1 MHDSLKRIYWNALSG
16 PHRAFSLGNPAVR
29 RYSPG
34 FAPLVGMPDPDNV
47 DLDALKAISR
57 VGEQLFVPGWS
68 KPPGPGWRIEFE
80 ATLHQMIW
88 SGPPPRSE
96 ATTDEF
102 RLGSEHVSQALNLMD
117 LTQPGPFGPRT
128 LELGEYVGIFE
139 GPTLIAMAG
148 ERMFNGTLREISGV
162 CTHPDYRGQGLA
174 RRLVSTLIDRALWR
188 QEIPFLHV
196 LSTNQPALD
205 LYHCMGFQNVQA
217 ILMRVISRA
226 SD

>member
-1 MHDSLKRIYWNALSG
+1 MHDALKRISWDALSG
-16 PHRAFSLGNPAVR
+16 PHRAFSMGNPTVR
-29 RYSPG
+29 RYSQG
-34 FAPLVGMPDPDNV
+34 FAALVGMPDPDNL
-47 DLDALKAISR
+47 DLDALRALSR

-68 KPPGPGWRIEFE
+68 KPPDSGWRIDFE
-80 ATLHQMIW
+80 ATLHQMVW
-88 SGPPPRSE
+88 NRLSPRSG
-96 ATTDEF
+96 ATPDGL
-102 RLGSEHVSQALNLMD
+102 RLDSEHIAEALTLMD

-128 LELGEYVGIFE
+128 LELGEYFGIFE

-162 CTHPDYRGQGLA
+162 CTHPEYRGQGLA
-174 RRLVSTLIDRALWR
+174 RRLVSTLIDRALRR

-196 LSTNQPALD
+196 LSTNRPALD
-205 LYHCMGFQNVQA
+205 LYQRMGFLNVQE

>member
-1 MHDSLKRIYWNALSG
+1 M
-16 PHRAFSLGNPAVR
+16 
-29 RYSPG
+29 
-34 FAPLVGMPDPDNV
+34 VGAPDPDNL
-47 DLDALKAISR
+47 DLGALKAISR

-68 KPPGPGWRIEFE
+68 KSPDPEWRIDFE
-80 ATLHQMIW
+80 ATLHQMVW
-88 SGPPPRSE
+88 SGPSPRSG
-96 ATTDEF
+96 ATADGF
-102 RLGSEHVSQALNLMD
+102 RLCSEDVSQALTLMD

-148 ERMFNGTLREISGV
+148 ERMFDGTLREISGV

-174 RRLVSTLIDRALWR
+174 RRLVSTLIDRALRR

-205 LYHCMGFQNVQA
+205 LYHRMGFQNVQE
-217 ILMRVISRA
+217 ILMRVIRRA